1 MKYTEYLDEINARYK
16 DYPANR
22 PANLAA
28 NAQAVEVLM
37 GLCGEVGEIADLLK
51 KHWMYDKPLDQ
62 RKLLEEFG
70 DVFHYFLR
78 LADMYHFSL
87 PVIMESNATKLR
99 EQIDLFKE
107 LGMTMNEALI
117 KQGERE

>member
-1 MKYTEYLDEINARYK
+1 MNYAEYLDEINARYK

-28 NAQAVEVLM
+28 NAEAVEACL
-37 GLCGEVGEIADLLK
+37 GIAGEAGEILDLLK

-70 DVFHYFLR
+70 DLFHYFLR
-78 LADMYHFSL
+78 LADMYHFTL
-87 PVIMESNATKLR
+87 PVIMEHNAKKLR
-99 EQIDLFKE
+99 ERFKD
-107 LGMTMNEALI
+107 GYSHEAAI
-117 KQGERE
+117 KQPERGGPK